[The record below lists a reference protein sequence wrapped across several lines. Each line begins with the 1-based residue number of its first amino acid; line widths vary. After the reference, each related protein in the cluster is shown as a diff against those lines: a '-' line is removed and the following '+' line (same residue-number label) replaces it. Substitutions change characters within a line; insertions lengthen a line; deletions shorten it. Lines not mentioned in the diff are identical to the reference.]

1 MQLNNIILSSK
12 EKDSSAVYEVAFSY
26 GLYQLDWDDLHR
38 ALLRKSSDGLI
49 GKEGFASFFRERS
62 DDGSE
67 WNTTKQELEKRVM
80 GIFDCF
86 DRTGSDFC
94 DVDELTCG
102 LSLFI
107 RGYVQLEP
115 NFGGAP
121 ESNLCYLGS
130 LSLLKSV
137 MELTGRSLSCS
148 FFSPLFSHLSMP
160 VQIKIDQALSCFQFA
175 R

>member
-1 MQLNNIILSSK
+1 MRSLFLFSLATTHITRRELFNRGEMASLNLNNILLRSK
-12 EKDSSAVYEVAFSY
+12 EKDCSAVYEVAFSY
-26 GLYQLDWDDLHR
+26 GLYQLEWDDLHA

-49 GKEGFASFFRERS
+49 GKEGFSSFFRERS

-67 WNTTKQELEKRVM
+67 WNTTKNELEERVM

-107 RGYVQLEP
+107 RGYVQLQLE
-115 NFGGAP
+115 
-121 ESNLCYLGS
+121 
-130 LSLLKSV
+130 
-137 MELTGRSLSCS
+137 RR
-148 FFSPLFSHLSMP
+148 FFTRTFATLFSS
-160 VQIKIDQALSCFQFA
+160 
-175 R
+175 